1 MPIAMSIVKLGYTQD
16 MIEAEP
22 FLIRPMMLDV
32 TEPSDRDI
40 LEYYQTSLLSC

>member
-16 MIEAEP
+16 IIEAEP

-32 TEPSDRDI
+32 KEPSDGDI
-40 LEYYQTSLLSC
+40 MDYYQNLVI